1 MTKFNKSPKILTIL
15 FCVLCLAICLSMS
28 ELFSS
33 LITVGGFN
41 SSSKDS
47 QVKQNSFSLYAISVL
62 ASQTKVQA
70 KEMCELIKRKGGAGY
85 IWQTSES
92 YYVLTSCY
100 ENQADAQ
107 KVSDNL
113 KESNTQNEII
123 KLDFESITIT
133 IDGIEQEKSALEKSV
148 QSYKNLYKKLY
159 DLSVSVDTEL
169 LTEIKAKVSLSE
181 ITSDF
186 AKTKSS
192 FESLFNSRLTSTL
205 LELKLSL
212 GSVSNMLGELAD
224 FSSTTIPY
232 SSQIKYTYFQVL
244 EEYCSLAKNL

>member
-1 MTKFNKSPKILTIL
+1 MTKYNKSPKILTIL
-15 FCVLCLAICLSMS
+15 FSVLCIAIVLSFA

-41 SSSKDS
+41 TSSKNS
-47 QVKQNSFSLYAISVL
+47 NIKQNSFSLYAISVFDTE
-62 ASQTKVQA
+62 TKVQA
-70 KEMCELIKRKGGAGY
+70 KEMSELTKRKGGAGF
-85 IWQTSES
+85 IWQTSEK
-92 YYVLTSCY
+92 YYVLASCY
-100 ENQADAQ
+100 ENEADAQ

-113 KESNTQNEII
+113 KENSTACEII
-123 KLDFESITIT
+123 KLDFDSITIKT
-133 IDGIEQEKSALEKSV
+133 SAIEQEKNTLEKSV

-169 LTEIKAKVSLSE
+169 LSEIKAKVSLSE

-192 FESLFNSRLTSTL
+192 FDSLFNSKLTSTL

-212 GSVSNMLGELAD
+212 GNVSNILSELSD
-224 FSSTTIPY
+224 FSSNEIPY
-232 SSQIKYTYFQVL
+232 SSQIKYTYFQIL
-244 EEYCSLAKNL
+244 QEYITLAKSL